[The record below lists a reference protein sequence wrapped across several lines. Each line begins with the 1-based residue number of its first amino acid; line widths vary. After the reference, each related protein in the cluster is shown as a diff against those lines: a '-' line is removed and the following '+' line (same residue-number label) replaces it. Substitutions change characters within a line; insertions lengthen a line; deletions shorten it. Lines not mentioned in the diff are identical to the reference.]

1 MNPSQIKLRKLEDE
15 YVVHKSNAIGEG
27 AYGQVF
33 KAERRGQPG
42 QTFAVKVMH
51 PQGEGGTYV
60 GLTRREILVHEA
72 RRGMMRGM

>member
-60 GLTRREILVHEA
+60 DLTRRELLVQVA
-72 RRGMMRGM
+72 RRGLVRDM

>member
-1 MNPSQIKLRKLEDE
+1 MNPSEIKLRKLEDE
-15 YVVHKSNAIGEG
+15 YVVHKNNAIGEG

-60 GLTRREILVHEA
+60 VRRVWRQLW
-72 RRGMMRGM
+72 